1 MYLVLSRWFQVERVW
16 WRSQQR
22 LNIKDWSVAQLLPQW
37 HPATY
42 IYTDGHC
49 LFAVQVASIWACCCC
64 QDNLQSWSLPCSTPP
79 VPGTHAHAHA
89 CACAHAHARSRA
101 YPTPQLVCAFFHKCC
116 YSCRQFLQWQYCC
129 HTHAHGHASVSSC
142 SCRSAAETSVLVCRS
157 CKAAAL
163 QVPDAQYIMLCFCL
177 CLCRCLCLCALPAH
191 SCALIAAGRQVAQF
205 V

>member
-1 MYLVLSRWFQVERVW
+1 MVTACLLFRLQASGLAVAVKTISRAGVCPVAPLQSLGLMLMLVLVHVLMHMLVLVHTQLHTWCVPFSQV
-16 WRSQQR
+16 
-22 LNIKDWSVAQLLPQW
+22 L
-37 HPATY
+37 
-42 IYTDGHC
+42 
-49 LFAVQVASIWACCCC
+49 
-64 QDNLQSWSLPCSTPP
+64 
-79 VPGTHAHAHA
+79 
-89 CACAHAHARSRA
+89 
-101 YPTPQLVCAFFHKCC
+101 
-116 YSCRQFLQWQYCC
+116 FLQWQYCC